1 MADGASLD
9 WKRVHVVYGGHR
21 ITGRAKGTAVQLTI
35 NGQQNGAAVGVDATG
50 YYIMS
55 DDTSG
60 SVTVLLTMESESNDV
75 LSEFAIA
82 DRVTPGGIA
91 PSLVLEDANGRTV
104 IGAPSAKIQKIPDA
118 AWSDGGND
126 TRAWTFVFTSSF
138 GRIGGMPI
146 TPSQA

>member
-9 WKRVHVVYGGHR
+9 WKRVHVIYGGHR
-21 ITGRAKGTAVQLTI
+21 ITGRAKGTAVQLTM
-35 NGQQNGAAVGVDATG
+35 NGQQNNAVVGVDATG

-55 DDTSG
+55 DETSG

-82 DRVTPGGIA
+82 DRVTPGGVA
-91 PSLVLEDANGRTV
+91 PPLVLEDANGRTV
-104 IGAPSAKIQKIPDA
+104 IGCPSAKIQKMPDA
-118 AWSDGGND
+118 SWSDAGND
-126 TRAWTFVFTSSF
+126 TRAWTFVFTQSS